1 MENWKPIKGYEGIY
15 EVSDLG
21 RIRSL
26 PRTRSFI
33 GRWGNMTTAK
43 VAGGLL
49 KPQRG
54 TRGYMHIILSKDG
67 IHEQVSVHRIVA
79 NAFCEHPVGKN
90 EVNHKD
96 ENKANN
102 IASNLEWCDRKY
114 NTTYGSLKNC
124 YAGEKNPRAKLTSKD
139 VEQIKA
145 RRSNGEGLQTIASD
159 YGISA
164 NHVSNICRGKRWAN

>member
-33 GRWGNMTTAK
+33 DRRGNDTVARVDGRI
-43 VAGGLL
+43 LR
-49 KPQRG
+49 PQKCSN
-54 TRGYMHIILSKDG
+54 GYMRLILSKDG
-67 IHEQVSVHRIVA
+67 VHEQVLIHRIVA
-79 NAFCEHPVGKN
+79 SAFCERPAGKN

-139 VEQIKA
+139 VKQIKA

-159 YGISA
+159 YGISVY
-164 NHVSNICRGKRWAN
+164 HVSNICRGKRWAN